1 MWLAAFLRKL
11 RYSSGLT
18 GRPIDWAQWPHAPH
32 TRHGS
37 VERCRHRLAAQYLVD
52 DIDRRLVALLARD
65 SRKSIRDLAREL
77 GLAPS
82 TVHARLRRL
91 VAEGVIKRFT
101 ILPDYEMLGYGVTAL
116 ILLQVEGGKIV
127 DVGEYISRDPHVI
140 MVYDITGDYDLA
152 VIAKFRNV
160 SDLDQFLKNINRLP
174 YVKRSVTSMSL
185 RVLKEDF
192 VSPLVHI
199 EARA

>member
-1 MWLAAFLRKL
+1 MLSPQHYVL
-11 RYSSGLT
+11 
-18 GRPIDWAQWPHAPH
+18 DE
-32 TRHGS
+32 
-37 VERCRHRLAAQYLVD
+37 V
-52 DIDRRLVALLARD
+52 DRRIVSLLAED
-65 SRKSIRDLAREL
+65 SRRSIRDLAKAL

-101 ILPDYEMLGYGVTAL
+101 ILPDYEAVGYGVTAL
-116 ILLQVEGGKIV
+116 ILLQVEGGKII
-127 DVGEYISRDPHVI
+127 DIGEHIARDPHVI

-152 VIAKFRNV
+152 VVAKFRTV
-160 SDLDQFLKNINRLP
+160 SELDQFLKNINRLP

-192 VSPLVHI
+192 VSPLV
-199 EARA
+199 AGQA

>member
-1 MWLAAFLRKL
+1 VSPQHL
-11 RYSSGLT
+11 
-18 GRPIDWAQWPHAPH
+18 I
-32 TRHGS
+32 
-37 VERCRHRLAAQYLVD
+37 D
-52 DIDRRLVALLARD
+52 DIDRRLVALLAQD

-101 ILPDYEMLGYGVTAL
+101 VLPDYEALGYGVTAL
-116 ILLQVEGGKIV
+116 ILLQVEGGKII
-127 DVGEYISRDPHVI
+127 DIGEYVAKDPHVI

-160 SDLDQFLKNINRLP
+160 SDLDAFLKNINRLP

-199 EARA
+199 EART

>member
-1 MWLAAFLRKL
+1 VSPQHL
-11 RYSSGLT
+11 
-18 GRPIDWAQWPHAPH
+18 I
-32 TRHGS
+32 
-37 VERCRHRLAAQYLVD
+37 D
-52 DIDRRLVALLARD
+52 DIDRRIVALLAQD

-91 VAEGVIKRFT
+91 VAEGVIRRFT
-101 ILPDYEMLGYGVTAL
+101 VLPDYEALGYGVTAL
-116 ILLQVEGGKIV
+116 ILLQVEGGKII
-127 DVGEYISRDPHVI
+127 DIGEYIARDPHVI

-152 VIAKFRNV
+152 VVAKFRSV
-160 SDLDQFLKNINRLP
+160 SDLDRFLKSINRLP

-199 EARA
+199 EART

>member
-1 MWLAAFLRKL
+1 MSPQHL
-11 RYSSGLT
+11 
-18 GRPIDWAQWPHAPH
+18 I
-32 TRHGS
+32 
-37 VERCRHRLAAQYLVD
+37 D
-52 DIDRRLVALLARD
+52 DIDRRLVALLAQD

-101 ILPDYEMLGYGVTAL
+101 VLPDYEALGYGVTAL
-116 ILLQVEGGKIV
+116 ILLQVEGGKII
-127 DVGEYISRDPHVI
+127 DIGEYVAKDPHVI

-160 SDLDQFLKNINRLP
+160 SDLDAFLKNINRLP

-199 EARA
+199 EART

>member
-1 MWLAAFLRKL
+1 MA
-11 RYSSGLT
+11 S
-18 GRPIDWAQWPHAPH
+18 
-32 TRHGS
+32 
-37 VERCRHRLAAQYLVD
+37 QYLVD
-52 DIDRRLVALLARD
+52 DIDRRLVALLAQD

-91 VAEGVIKRFT
+91 IAEGVIKRFT
-101 ILPDYEMLGYGVTAL
+101 VLPDYEVLGYGVTAL
-116 ILLQVEGGKIV
+116 ILLQVEGGKII
-127 DVGEYISRDPHVI
+127 DIGEYIARDPHVI

-160 SDLDQFLKNINRLP
+160 GDLDRFLKNINRLP